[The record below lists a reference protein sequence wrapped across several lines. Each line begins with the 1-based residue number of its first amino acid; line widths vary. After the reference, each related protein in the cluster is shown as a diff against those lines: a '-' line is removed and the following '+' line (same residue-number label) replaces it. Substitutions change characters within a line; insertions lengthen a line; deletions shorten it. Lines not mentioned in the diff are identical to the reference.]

1 MSYSETINYL
11 YSLQKFGL
19 KFGLKNTEALLS
31 ALGRPDRDYLTIHIA
46 GTNGK
51 GSTSATVATL
61 LNGLGLKTGLFTSPH
76 MVRFTE
82 RIKIFSSQD
91 SLPEEI
97 SEKDV
102 IRLTELI
109 RSRLAEDINPTFFE
123 FITALAFKYFSERK
137 IDIAVVEV
145 GMGGRLDAT
154 NVINPSVSVITKIG
168 LDHKEFLGET
178 LREIAMEK
186 AGIIKR
192 CVPVVSALQEHEAM
206 AVIKKKTIEMNG
218 PLYIYG
224 QDFRGSL
231 REMTP
236 RGLLFDYEDERYT
249 FKDLF
254 TPLTGVHQLENAC
267 LAIKAFLLFL
277 EQQTRNLGAW
287 KLGSAEAFHSTAL
300 QHFCSNIKHTC
311 WPGRLELFK
320 TDGVLRKS
328 NDFLGSPEGMHFL
341 FDGAH
346 NPQAAQKLSEA
357 LRDIYRK
364 LYKRIILILGI
375 MADKDIDGIVRAFDG
390 ICDIVITTRPD
401 YKRALEADKLKK
413 KIEALHT
420 SYSSSIYNAETVRE
434 AIEMA
439 GDFYI
444 PGDLIVIT
452 GSFYT
457 VGEAKVV
464 LGERESLRT
473 LRESMERKVGV
484 PKKRQIFGGTSKV

>member
-19 KFGLKNTEALLS
+19 KLGLNNIEALLS
-31 ALGRPDRDYLTIHIA
+31 ALGRPERNFYSIHVA

-51 GSTSATVATL
+51 GSTSAMIANL
-61 LNGLGLKTGLFTSPH
+61 LRASGFKTGLFTSPH

-82 RIKIFSSQD
+82 RIRID
-91 SLPEEI
+91 CEEI
-97 SEKDV
+97 DEVDV
-102 IRLTELI
+102 V
-109 RSRLAEDINPTFFE
+109 RLAEMIRKNVPDGINPTFFE

-168 LDHKEFLGET
+168 LDHKEFLGDT

-186 AGIIKR
+186 AGIIKG

-206 AVIKKKTIEMNG
+206 AVIEKKSLEMKC
-218 PLYIYG
+218 PLYVYG
-224 QDFRGSL
+224 RDFKGDL
-231 REMTP
+231 KDLTP
-236 RGLLFDYEDERYT
+236 AGLIFDYKDKGLEL
-249 FKDLF
+249 KDLF
-254 TPLTGVHQLENAC
+254 VPLTGAHQLENAC
-267 LAIKAFLLFL
+267 LAIKASLLFAA
-277 EQQTRNLGAW
+277 QQLAGE
-287 KLGSAEAFHSTAL
+287 KIKYAL
-300 QHFCSNIKHTC
+300 KNTC

-328 NDFLGSPEGMHFL
+328 NDFLGCTEGMHFL

-346 NPQAAQKLSEA
+346 NPQAAQRLSEA

-364 LYKRIILILGI
+364 FYKRIILILGI

-390 ICDIVITTRPD
+390 LCDIVITTRPD
-401 YKRALEADKLKK
+401 YKRALEAEKLRK

-457 VGEAKVV
+457 VGEAKAV

-473 LRESMERKVGV
+473 LRESMERKEGV
-484 PKKRQIFGGTSKV
+484 PKNRQIFGGTSKI